1 MLTGAQLR
9 TVAYRTAGGI
19 VCPDCLKPTEV
30 NDNYQDGVTDE
41 PSSAICAYSADEFA
55 GDDGLYCDRCGETIV
70 DSPELDYVVTIKL
83 TAASGVS
90 ADTLE
95 STIDACLDSLD
106 TVSRVRELAVD
117 RD

>member
-9 TVAYRTAGGI
+9 TVAYQTDGGI
-19 VCPDCLKPTEV
+19 VCPDCLKPCESNDSLTEA
-30 NDNYQDGVTDE
+30 NRE
-41 PSSAICAYSADEFA
+41 ICAYSADEYA

-70 DSPELDYVVTIKL
+70 DPPELDYVVTIKL
-83 TAASGVS
+83 TAVSGVS